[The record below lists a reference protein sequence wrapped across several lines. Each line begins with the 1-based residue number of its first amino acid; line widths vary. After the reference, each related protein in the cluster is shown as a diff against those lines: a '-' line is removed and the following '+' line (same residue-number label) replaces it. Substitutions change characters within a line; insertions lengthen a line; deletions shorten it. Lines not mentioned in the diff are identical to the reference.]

1 MAYVYAKKEGMAEQA
16 AETFDQAIQLAE
28 EARALNPRDPYV
40 NSDLALYYA
49 KTNQVQLAVQRI
61 ETAMALASEIAEI
74 KATAAE
80 VFELAK
86 DRERA
91 VRYVEEAIE
100 LGYPLQRFSLNSWLA
115 ELLKD
120 DRLNAGQ

>member
-1 MAYVYAKKEGMAEQA
+1 MAEQA

-120 DRLNAGQ
+120 DRLNISQ